1 MATGFPTAS
10 VTVVDPGLPDAIVG
24 VPYSYFLD
32 AVDGVPPFTWALIGG
47 ALPTGLS
54 LTAGTGEVSGTPTA
68 VGTFSP
74 EFEASDS
81 GIRTGSRIT
90 PLRVVPNL
98 GSVRRYQQE
107 SAVFDGTSIVPI
119 EGSTMAEM
127 RRKLAR
133 LLVRTD
139 TTQITQPYLLDAR
152 DLQVESFDAVPF
164 QSVDDALRLLLAAIA
179 AFGTGLEDSVGGMTT
194 INGNGKFDIRGVAP
208 ITVTVVGNEVRIGST
223 VASLSSPFDMLPAPS
238 GDASGVTDTAAL
250 VAFFAGSTQDW
261 VFSPQDEA
269 DDPYYINADIN
280 STAGT
285 QLYRISGK
293 NRRSFRV
300 VGVGA
305 VRQIN
310 QIVLAEHM
318 TGTNIRCYPNTTI
331 DLVQYEDCRLIL
343 GVAEALVAAQTNAK
357 LRDSIV
363 ELNVAGATLSD
374 DHRHLE
380 MDSCYILPDVG
391 AGAHTSVTPDPANA
405 SQSFTRISDCHFWVG
420 TSQVSID
427 CAAMD
432 DNLKLVLLGTNTFHG
447 LGTPILR
454 PTVGTVPNY
463 AEAIQLVDVT
473 GAIAVPSF

>member
-1 MATGFPTAS
+1 MAIGFPTVS

-32 AVDGVPPFTWALIGG
+32 AVDGVPPFTWDLIGG

-54 LTAGTGEVSGTPTA
+54 LTGGTGEVSGTPTV

-74 EFEASDS
+74 EFEASDA
-81 GIRTGSRIT
+81 GIRTGSRVT

-139 TTQITQPYLLDAR
+139 TTQITQPFLLDAR
-152 DLQVESFDAVPF
+152 DLQVENFDAVPF
-164 QSVDDALRLLLAAIA
+164 QSIDDALRLLLGAIA

-194 INGNGKFDIRGVAP
+194 INGNGKLDVRGVAP
-208 ITVTVVGNEVRIGST
+208 ITVTVVGNELRIGST
-223 VASLSSPFDMLPAPS
+223 LASLSAPFDMLPAPS
-238 GDASGVTDTAAL
+238 GDATGATDTAAL

-280 STAGT
+280 STAGA

-331 DLVQYEDCRLIL
+331 DLVQYVDCRLTISL
-343 GVAEALVAAQTNAK
+343 ADALVAAQTNAK
-357 LRDSIV
+357 FRDSIV
-363 ELNVAGATLSD
+363 EMSVAGAMLSD

-380 MDSCYILPDVG
+380 MDSCYILPNLG
-391 AGAHTSVTPDPANA
+391 AGAHTSVTPDPTNGN
-405 SQSFTRISDCHFWVG
+405 QSFTRISNCHFWVG
-420 TSQVSID
+420 ASQVSID

-432 DNLKLVLLGTNTFHG
+432 DVSKLVLLGTNTFHG
-447 LGTPILR
+447 TGTPILR

-463 AEAIQLVDVT
+463 AEAIQLVDVA
-473 GAIAVPSF
+473 GAIAIPAY